1 MNFCLA
7 KINKRFCVSLILDI
21 SGRYLDMSQ
30 FGQQYTKERLG
41 AMPASS
47 ALSSLLPP
55 PSSPPGE
62 YLARYLL
69 SQIYLICCQDLKS
82 WGEHHNHTATAAARL
97 QLNWNWYQEQ
107 LASLPWQGRYSV
119 KLSQNQ
125 THRNTDLMC
134 LNAHWRLAGWW
145 LELCCDLLISTREFL
160 CWDLF
165 SPGRGKE
172 TCSAWG
178 AGRLDWH
185 NVIDVMMGMMED
197 VRHHSGGPMISLKI
211 IIHDVYDFMFIFHYK
226 L

>member
-55 PSSPPGE
+55 PLLGNIWPDTCYHKFISFAAKIWRVGVNTTTTPPLQLHDYNSIETDIRNSWPHFHDKVGILSNFRRTRLIGIQTWCVLMHIDVLQVGGWSFVATFSFQ
-62 YLARYLL
+62 LANFFVEIYLL
-69 SQIYLICCQDLKS
+69 R
-82 WGEHHNHTATAAARL
+82 GE
-97 QLNWNWYQEQ
+97 E
-107 LASLPWQGRYSV
+107 
-119 KLSQNQ
+119 
-125 THRNTDLMC
+125 
-134 LNAHWRLAGWW
+134 
-145 LELCCDLLISTREFL
+145 E
-160 CWDLF
+160 
-165 SPGRGKE
+165 E

-211 IIHDVYDFMFIFHYK
+211 IIHDVCDFIFIFHY
-226 L
+226 